1 MSDTIKKRN
10 IKLVSSLTADSANLL
25 CEQLLESG
33 GIIDVNWKEPDRL
46 KVEYE
51 LMAIN
56 LAEIEKKLGDAGGRM
71 SGGLM
76 NRFVRGWIHYTEE
89 NEAQNMRFVP
99 HSCCS
104 IPESK
109 Q

>member
-10 IKLVSSLTADSANLL
+10 IKLISGLTADSASSL
-25 CEQLLESG
+25 CKKLLETV
-33 GIIDVNWKEPDRL
+33 GIIDVNWNASDRL

-56 LAEIEKKLGDAGGRM
+56 LAEIEKKLGDAGGRK
-71 SGGLM
+71 SGGLI

-89 NEAQNMRFVP
+89 NEAQNMRSVP

-109 Q
+109 